1 MISGVKIKPLKAHI
15 DDRGRVMEI
24 LRSDDSLFERFGQV
38 YITTVNPGVVKA
50 WHYHRKQ
57 TDHFACLQGTAKVVL
72 YDGRDGSKTRGE
84 VNEFFMGERKQFVLR
99 IPPLVMHGFKA
110 IGNEPAFIINCPT
123 ELFDYAEPDE
133 YRLPWESDA
142 IPYDWDI
149 KMG

>member
-1 MISGVKIKPLKAHI
+1 MIEGVKTKDLKVI
-15 DDRGRVMEI
+15 PDERGFLMEM
-24 LRSDDSLFERFGQV
+24 LRSDDEIFERFGQV
-38 YITTVNPGVVKA
+38 YMTCCYPDVVKG

-57 TDHFACLQGTAKVVL
+57 TDFFICVRGMAKVVL
-72 YDGRDGSKTRGE
+72 WDGRDGSKTYGE

-110 IGNEPAFIINCPT
+110 IGGEAAFIINCPT
-123 ELFDYAEPDE
+123 EPFDYKEPDE
-133 YRLPWESDA
+133 FRLPWDTDE